1 MFKGIPSVKNDHYPI
16 HFALFIIHSLNML
29 SSMFFRYRDEA
40 YEFDTQE
47 PIDISLPIQAGANN
61 PNCYYAEAPQ
71 FETIR
76 AGSFVGSVAEGG
88 SVNYQKISLT
98 PHGNGTHTEC
108 YGHIAD
114 EPQATIYNCL
124 QKFLFFAELITV
136 PAQKVEN
143 DEVILLK
150 SIKEKLQTQP
160 EALIIRTLP
169 NAINKKNQ
177 QYSNTNPIYLESEI
191 GKYLADLNIQHLL
204 VDLPSVDKEIDGGKL
219 NNHRGFWQYPHK
231 TRENCTISELIYV
244 DNSLKDGLYLLDL
257 QIISLMTDASPSK
270 PILYKL
276 KKV

>member
-1 MFKGIPSVKNDHYPI
+1 
-16 HFALFIIHSLNML
+16 ML
-29 SSMFFRYRDEA
+29 SSICIEYQNQA
-40 YEFDTQE
+40 YKLDSQE

-61 PNCYYAEAPQ
+61 PNCYYAEPPE
-71 FETIR
+71 FVVIR

-108 YGHIAD
+108 YGHIAA
-114 EPQATIYNCL
+114 EPRASIYNCL
-124 QKFLFFAELITV
+124 NKFLFFAELITV
-136 PAQKVEN
+136 AAQKIGN
-143 DEVILLK
+143 DEVVLWND
-150 SIKEKLQTQP
+150 IKEKLQTPP

-169 NAINKKNQ
+169 NTIHKKTQ
-177 QYSNTNPIYLESEI
+177 QYSHTNPIYLEPET

-204 VDLPSVDKEIDGGKL
+204 VDLPSVDKEVDGGL
-219 NNHRGFWQYPHK
+219 LSNHRGFWQYPHK

-244 DNSLKDGLYLLDL
+244 DNKVADGLYLLNL
-257 QIISLMTDASPSK
+257 QLISLMTDASPSK